1 MAATADRWSV
11 EWLDSKAQ
19 PAVRGFVMH
28 PEEVGPYRIE
38 RRLGAGGMG
47 NVYLGVHSATGL
59 QAAVKV
65 LPASIAREEGFAER
79 FSREIQVLRQ
89 LSNRHV
95 VALYQDG
102 VTVDGALYYAMEYV
116 DGPTLTAEI
125 QSRRRLPW
133 REVLELALQAATAL
147 KAAHAAGV
155 IHRDLKPSNL
165 MLTSDRT
172 LKLADFGVASLF
184 AASRLTQTG
193 SVLGTAE
200 YMSPEQARGQRATPR
215 SDLYSLGA
223 VLYTMLTGRP
233 PFGGATTGEI
243 LQKHQFSQFDR
254 PGRFVPTIP
263 RLLDELV
270 CQLLEK
276 DPAKRPADALVV
288 MRRLEQIRARV
299 DYAEELQES
308 ETPLRSAAGGNA
320 GEGLAVDHE
329 DVSAGGG
336 AVRMPQPDAPRRGAR
351 WTGAAGT
358 FFDNVY
364 VLVGLLLLLI
374 VAAVWMVRRSS
385 PGDAELLRLAAT
397 LLDQPAGPA
406 WIKSR
411 DEYLLP
417 LLSREQ
423 SPEQQELLRG
433 WIQQVDDYE
442 FTRSL
447 QPDRRRGSAGDDEL
461 QRLIRHAFEQQRR
474 GETAA
479 AEKELAAILVLL
491 PAMRPAGF
499 LEPFLKKTLE
509 DWRQSRVQDGGAEF
523 LQQLLRGI
531 REQTPQGPLDAA
543 TRRQLEAAV
552 ELYEGSAGAAVE
564 LEQIRELLNRT

>member
-1 MAATADRWSV
+1 
-11 EWLDSKAQ
+11 
-19 PAVRGFVMH
+19 MH

-47 NVYLGVHSATGL
+47 NVYLGVHMVSGQ

-102 VTVDGALYYAMEYV
+102 MTADGSLYYAMEYV

-133 REVLELALQAATAL
+133 REVLEFALQATVAL

-165 MLTSDRT
+165 MLTSERT

-184 AASRLTQTG
+184 AATRLTQTG
-193 SVLGTAE
+193 SVVGTAE

-223 VLYTMLTGRP
+223 VLYAMLTGRP
-233 PFGGATTGEI
+233 PFSGATTGEI

-254 PGRFVPTIP
+254 PARFVPTIP

-288 MRRLEQIRARV
+288 MRRLEQIRARAEA
-299 DYAEELQES
+299 AEELQES
-308 ETPLRSAAGGNA
+308 ETPLRPVAAGVVADGSAEVDEAKTVTDVAADGLPRGGVDARGGRRTPSLA
-320 GEGLAVDHE
+320 G
-329 DVSAGGG
+329 
-336 AVRMPQPDAPRRGAR
+336 
-351 WTGAAGT
+351 

-364 VLVGLLLLLI
+364 VLLGLLVLLI
-374 VAAVWMVRRSS
+374 AAAVWMVQRSR
-385 PGDAELLRLAAT
+385 PGDEQLLQSAVT
-397 LLDQPAGPA
+397 LLDQPAGPG
-406 WIKSR
+406 WIKAR

-417 LLSREQ
+417 LLGRET
-423 SPEQQELLRG
+423 SLDQQELLRG

-447 QPDRRRGSAGDDEL
+447 QPDRRRGAAEDDEL
-461 QRLIRHAFEQQRR
+461 QRLIRRAFERQRR

-479 AEKELAAILVLL
+479 AERDLGGILVLL
-491 PAMRPAGF
+491 PAVRPGGHLESF
-499 LEPFLKKTLE
+499 LRKVLE
-509 DWRQSRVQDGGAEF
+509 DWRQSRTEDGGARF
-523 LQQLLRGI
+523 LQQLLQGI
-531 REQTPQGPLDAA
+531 RQRYPDGPVDAVA
-543 TRRQLEAAV
+543 QQQLRAV
-552 ELYEGSAGAAVE
+552 LELYENSAATAE
-564 LEQIRELLNRT
+564 ERKEIEQILNRR

>member
-1 MAATADRWSV
+1 
-11 EWLDSKAQ
+11 
-19 PAVRGFVMH
+19 MH

-47 NVYLGVHSATGL
+47 NVYLGVHTGSGL

-65 LPASIAREEGFAER
+65 LPAAIAREEGFAER
-79 FSREIQVLRQ
+79 FSREIHVLRQ

-102 VTVDGALYYAMEYV
+102 MTADGSLYYAMEYV

-133 REVLELALQAATAL
+133 REVLDLALQATVAL

-184 AASRLTQTG
+184 AATRLTQTG
-193 SVLGTAE
+193 SVVGTAE

-223 VLYTMLTGRP
+223 VLYAMLTGRP
-233 PFGGATTGEI
+233 PFTGATTGEI

-254 PGRFVPTIP
+254 PARFVPTIP

-288 MRRLEQIRARV
+288 MRRLEQIRARAEA
-299 DYAEELQES
+299 AEELQES
-308 ETPLRSAAGGNA
+308 ETPLRAVAAGVGA
-320 GEGLAVDHE
+320 EGRAE
-329 DVSAGGG
+329 GG
-336 AVRMPQPDAPRRGAR
+336 ADGIAAADEAETVS
-351 WTGAAGT
+351 GAAADQLPRKVVEERVRRHRPTSMAG

-364 VLVGLLLLLI
+364 VLLGFLVLLI
-374 VAAVWMVRRSS
+374 AAAVWMVQRSR
-385 PGDAELLRLAAT
+385 PGDEQLLRSAVS
-397 LLDQPAGPA
+397 LLDQPAGPG
-406 WIKSR
+406 WIKAR

-417 LLSREQ
+417 LLGREA
-423 SPEQQELLRG
+423 SADQQDLLRG

-447 QPDRRRGSAGDDEL
+447 QPDRRRGAAEDDEL
-461 QRLIRHAFEQQRR
+461 QRLIRRAFERQRR

-479 AEKELAAILVLL
+479 AEKDLAGILVLL
-491 PAMRPAGF
+491 PAVRPGGH
-499 LEPFLKKTLE
+499 LEAFLKKTLE
-509 DWRQSRVQDGGAEF
+509 DWRQSRTKDGGARF
-523 LQQLLRGI
+523 LQQLLGDILKRY
-531 REQTPQGPLDAA
+531 PDGPVDAVA
-543 TRRQLEAAV
+543 RQQLQAAL
-552 ELYEGSAGAAVE
+552 ELYENSVAAAE
-564 LEQIRELLNRT
+564 ERKQIEQILNRR

>member
-1 MAATADRWSV
+1 
-11 EWLDSKAQ
+11 
-19 PAVRGFVMH
+19 MH

-47 NVYLGVHSATGL
+47 NVYLGVHCVTGL

-65 LPASIAREEGFAER
+65 LPASIAREDGFAER

-102 VTVDGALYYAMEYV
+102 ITADGSLYYAMEYV

-133 REVLELALQAATAL
+133 REVLELALQAAMAL

-184 AASRLTQTG
+184 AATRLTQTG
-193 SVLGTAE
+193 SVVGTAE

-223 VLYTMLTGRP
+223 VLYAMLTGRP
-233 PFGGATTGEI
+233 PFSGSTTGEI

-254 PGRFVPTIP
+254 PARFVPAIP

-270 CQLLEK
+270 CQLLDK
-276 DPAKRPADALVV
+276 DPAKRPADALVLI
-288 MRRLEQIRARV
+288 RRLEQIRVRI
-299 DYAEELQES
+299 DQAEELQES
-308 ETPLRSAAGGNA
+308 ETPLRPASALTDA
-320 GEGLAVDHE
+320 D
-329 DVSAGGG
+329 S
-336 AVRMPQPDAPRRGAR
+336 PQTEKTKPA
-351 WTGAAGT
+351 GAAVPPRKPKT
-358 FFDNVY
+358 NQTPVRRLTSLTALFDNVY
-364 VLVGLLLLLI
+364 VLVALLGLLI
-374 VAAVWMVRRSS
+374 TAAVWMVQRST
-385 PGDAELLRLAAT
+385 PGDQQLLQSAAG
-397 LLDQPAGPA
+397 LLDQPAGPG
-406 WIKSR
+406 WIKAR

-417 LLSREQ
+417 LLARQPSAD
-423 SPEQQELLRG
+423 QQELLRS

-447 QPDRRRGSAGDDEL
+447 QPDRRRGAAEDDEL
-461 QRLIRHAFEQQRR
+461 QRLIRRAFERQRR
-474 GETAA
+474 GETAI

-491 PAMRPAGF
+491 PTVRPAGH
-499 LEPFLKKTLE
+499 LEPFLRKTLQ
-509 DWRQSRVQDGGAEF
+509 DWRQSQSQDGGARF
-523 LQQLLRGI
+523 LQQLLKTI
-531 REQTPQGPLDAA
+531 LEQHPTGPPGETARQQLKAA
-543 TRRQLEAAV
+543 RD
-552 ELYEGSAGAAVE
+552 LYEDSPAAAEEVRQI
-564 LEQIRELLNRT
+564 EQILNRS